1 MDKLASK
8 ILFFFCLVFAGSW
21 ALVHGAE
28 SVTTDKDVA
37 TKNRVLTKKLAGTTQ
52 PSEKDLANKLGEISE
67 GKGKPKSVA
76 PDAKTLKVEQTE
88 REGAGVVV
96 IPPSPLEL
104 SYAEFLKGEA
114 FQFIDM
120 PKEAL
125 PQIGYEHFNQP
136 PTQFLAESRA
146 TQSNFTL
153 LPGDVIEVATYGTM
167 DLRLEASLDQQSNI
181 FFDKVGVISLQ
192 GLDFQQAEG
201 VLRKRFEE
209 YFIGAKVYVRLLAQ
223 VTRSITVLGKV
234 AQPGLQV
241 LRGQGTIVE
250 ALALAG
256 GVSKLGSL
264 RHVEVKRGSEKF
276 NVDLYEVFITGQHLP
291 IQLKGGEVIYVH
303 DIGPTVALVGEVLQ
317 KGIYEI
323 KAGESYESLLNE
335 IVNFSPMASQEQV
348 HVFRSGVSG
357 HKVDVLSLDKVQQK
371 KFLPQTFDLIMIPK
385 RQHDIG
391 QLVTIKGAVQIPGSY
406 ELKGKES
413 LAQIIAK
420 AGGLSR
426 IHGHRILIQRRLPV
440 AQFLDREHRNSSR
453 IDYSLID
460 VATDENS
467 LSAEILQ
474 AGDIIE
480 VPVIS
485 PQLNSAIVTILGEV
499 AQPGPYPY
507 FDGMSLLHVLT
518 QSGGITNKANLE
530 AMTMSREISGG
541 GLETINLQHREGDIA
556 VFLKTTTLRAG
567 DVITI
572 PTRAREGVLVISE
585 GEVHKPGEYFLKK
598 GTKISDLLALSG
610 GLTEAAFTDGIA
622 FYRESVARKF
632 NEQLNTLADQLEE
645 SLIKSQQA
653 AIEGSLDAGA
663 QKNVAIFEKQDR
675 LVARLRMSKSPGRVA
690 LQFPKD
696 MSTFVGSHEDLL
708 LEDGDR
714 IVIPSF
720 PSTVNVLGQVFNPN
734 TVAFNPKLKP
744 WDYIEAAGGVTRSSD
759 KDNIFIVKAN
769 GMVVPLKKT
778 NGKSSWITG
787 RQKEE
792 SNLAMGPGDS
802 VLVPEDFEIKINK
815 LQMTKDVTQIM
826 FQIIGTLGI
835 LVAAF

>member
-1 MDKLASK
+1 MNKLASK
-8 ILFFFCLVFAGSW
+8 IAVFLCLLFATAW
-21 ALVHGAE
+21 AIHAAE
-28 SVTTDKDVA
+28 SAVVEKDVNL
-37 TKNRVLTKKLAGTTQ
+37 KNKVLTKKLAGTTQ
-52 PSEKDLANKLGEISE
+52 PSEKDLAKKLSEISE
-67 GKGKPKSVA
+67 EKDKTKSKV
-76 PDAKTLKVEQTE
+76 PDAKTLKVEQTG

-125 PQIGYEHFNQP
+125 PQIGYEYFNQP
-136 PTQFLAESRA
+136 PTQFLAESRT

-181 FFDKVGVISLQ
+181 FFEKVGVISLQ

-209 YFIGAKVYVRLLAQ
+209 YFIGSKVYVRLLAQ

-241 LRGQGTIVE
+241 LHGQGTIME

-264 RHVEVKRGSEKF
+264 RRIEVKRGVEKL
-276 NVDLYEVFITGQHLP
+276 NVDLYDVFITGQHLP

-323 KAGESYESLLNE
+323 KAGENYESLLAKTANY
-335 IVNFSPMASQEQV
+335 SPMASREQV

-357 HKVDVLSLDKVQQK
+357 HKVDVLSIDKNQQK
-371 KFLPQTFDLIMIPK
+371 THLPETFDLIMVPK
-385 RQHDIG
+385 RQHNVG

-406 ELKGKES
+406 ELKEKEN
-413 LAQIIAK
+413 LAQMIAK

-440 AQFLDREHRNSSR
+440 AQFLDRSHRNSSR
-453 IDYSLID
+453 IDYSLLD

-467 LSAEILQ
+467 LNSEILQ

-499 AQPGPYPY
+499 TQPGPYPY
-507 FDGMSLLHVLT
+507 FDGMTLLHVLT
-518 QSGGITNKANLE
+518 QSGGITTKANLE
-530 AMTMSREISGG
+530 AMSLSRELSGG
-541 GLETINLQHREGDIA
+541 GLQNIDLQHQQGNID
-556 VFLKTTTLRAG
+556 VVLKTTTLQAG

-572 PTRAREGVLVISE
+572 PTRATEGVLVISE
-585 GEVHKPGEYFLKK
+585 GELKKPGEYFLKK
-598 GTKISDLLALSG
+598 GTRISDLLAMSG
-610 GLTEAAFTDGIA
+610 GLTDAAFTDGIA
-622 FYRESVARKF
+622 FYRESVAKKF
-632 NEQLNTLADQLEE
+632 DEQLNKLADQLEE
-645 SLIKSQQA
+645 SLLKSQKA
-653 AIEGSLDAGA
+653 AIEGSLDAA
-663 QKNVAIFEKQDR
+663 AAKNAAIFEKQER
-675 LVARLRMSKSPGRVA
+675 LVARLRDNKSPGRVA
-690 LQFPKD
+690 LEFPED
-696 MSTFVGSHEDLL
+696 MSTFAGSHEDLI
-708 LEDGDR
+708 LEEGDR
-714 IVIPSF
+714 IVIPSY

-759 KDNIFIVKAN
+759 KENIFIVKAN

-778 NGKSSWITG
+778 SGKGSWITG